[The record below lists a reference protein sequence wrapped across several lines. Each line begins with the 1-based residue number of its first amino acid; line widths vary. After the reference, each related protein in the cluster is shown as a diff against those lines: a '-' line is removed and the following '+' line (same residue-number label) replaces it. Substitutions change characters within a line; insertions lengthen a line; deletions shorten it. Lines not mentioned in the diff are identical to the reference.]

1 MILLY
6 ISTVLFSYF
15 TASLSLSF
23 FRDSFKEKVYHK
35 DYYTSY
41 LNDVST
47 GKEREDLEKME
58 PRSSF
63 LKEMLT
69 IFFSGAFI
77 AFLWVFAQAAVL
89 FVIHYFFKFLL
100 WIKLVDLSRFSTFG
114 LENTDNLF
122 IFVYLFH
129 LFVVIIV
136 FWTTFKL
143 HEESIKDDIK
153 EIKKINKRN
162 MDIKGSI

>member
-1 MILLY
+1 
-6 ISTVLFSYF
+6 
-15 TASLSLSF
+15 
-23 FRDSFKEKVYHK
+23 
-35 DYYTSY
+35 
-41 LNDVST
+41 
-47 GKEREDLEKME
+47 
-58 PRSSF
+58 
-63 LKEMLT
+63 MLT